1 MTMPRRQ
8 NNSTSEPSSPDA
20 HVLELLRSA
29 AVAVTLFDPVGARAL
44 LEIPDAEL
52 GRRFKRALV
61 RVAGLATVLN
71 IEQRSIREEG
81 AQRREDLRSNQ
92 GEPTPAR
99 LVANAKLLHKSH
111 FCAAIGFTPQRVSK
125 EVAAQRIFSVDI
137 DDEPYIP
144 AFFLVEQIS
153 RKDLAKVVRKLGDLT
168 GWDKW
173 GFFTMPN
180 GALADLTPLQALF
193 YGDRKRVL
201 RAAAEFI
208 ER

>member
-1 MTMPRRQ
+1 MTMVRRR
-8 NNSTSEPSSPDA
+8 NNPTREPSTPDA
-20 HVLELLRSA
+20 RVLEILRSA

-52 GRRFKRALV
+52 GRLFKRALV

-71 IEQRSIREEG
+71 IEQRSIREES
-81 AQRREDLRSNQ
+81 ALRRRELGSNQ
-92 GEPTPAR
+92 GESTPAR

-153 RKDLAKVVRKLGDLT
+153 RKDLAKVVRTLRDLT
-168 GWDKW
+168 GWSKW
-173 GFFTMPN
+173 NFFTTPN
-180 GALADLTPLQALF
+180 SALDDLTPLQALF
-193 YGDRKRVL
+193 YGDRKQVL